1 MAALIVAF
9 ARHAGV
15 PEACHAVPRT
25 ATLSMRY
32 EATEAVAQEQREA
45 YFALMPS
52 KALPTVS
59 LDLRAWADSTNDA
72 VEAGV
77 FARQEGTVPKFKNI
91 GTVSAASETDLTPAV
106 AAQRTLIERWAYELL
121 NDFETNELKIDPGA
135 PIELAWAIQPER
147 PSLLDSLMG
156 KKAAEAVMTTVASDA
171 ACEPE
176 ELRCGFLGVLA
187 REYRGGGVS
196 ARYDRIE
203 IGKPPEVPFRAPS
216 QAKYDKKYLK
226 KGKLAGTVGTKEDGR
241 IIV

>member
-1 MAALIVAF
+1 MAALIVTF

-106 AAQRTLIERWAYELL
+106 AAQRTRASHRNIPPANLPPRPPHLNCRRPAYPHALTCAPVIERWAYELL
-121 NDFETNELKIDPGA
+121 NDFETNELKLDPGA

-196 ARYDRIE
+196 AR
-203 IGKPPEVPFRAPS
+203 
-216 QAKYDKKYLK
+216 
-226 KGKLAGTVGTKEDGR
+226 
-241 IIV
+241 